1 MERHPKIAQG
11 QFTVLFIDRNTGIVL
26 DSEFRYWRTDSSQ
39 SAYTI
44 HNSLKKAI
52 QFAENTKRSV
62 PPQNSISLGYYIRDE
77 KAKVVLHTDNL
88 FRTDK
93 SDLKSIVIDGENFE
107 TIEGFYDE
115 IDKVLTSELN
125 WATGHNLNALND
137 LLRGGFGVHEYEEN
151 IEIIWE
157 AAEKSKRLFS
167 DTANEKVT
175 FSEIVSVIKEHKH
188 IDFIEK

>member
-1 MERHPKIAQG
+1 MQG
-11 QFTVLFIDRNTGIVL
+11 QFTVLFIDRNTGTVL
-26 DSEFRYWRTDSSQ
+26 DTEFRYWRTDSAQ

-52 QFAENTKRSV
+52 QFAENTKRAV
-62 PPQNSISLGYYIRDE
+62 LPKDSISVGYYIRNHKE
-77 KAKVVLHTDNL
+77 KVVLHTDNL

-93 SDLKSIVIDGENFE
+93 SDLKSIVVDGENFE

-151 IEIIWE
+151 IELIWQ
-157 AAEKSKRLFS
+157 AAEKSKRLFCNTS
-167 DTANEKVT
+167 NEKVT
-175 FSEIVSVIKEHKH
+175 YAEIVSVIKEHKH
-188 IDFIEK
+188 INFIEK